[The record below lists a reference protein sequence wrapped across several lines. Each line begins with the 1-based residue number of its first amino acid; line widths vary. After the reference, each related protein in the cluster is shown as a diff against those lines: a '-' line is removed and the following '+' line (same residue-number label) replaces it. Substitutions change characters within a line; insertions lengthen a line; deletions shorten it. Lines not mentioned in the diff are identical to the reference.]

1 MITNNLMK
9 RPNGKRPFIVQLDKM
24 EDTYLHPFL
33 KGCNNWAGKYVGKL
47 ILRNVRN
54 ISHVK
59 ELTKEH
65 IKNTFF
71 SQFFFF

>member
-1 MITNNLMK
+1 MK

-59 ELTKEH
+59 RTY
-65 IKNTFF
+65 
-71 SQFFFF
+71 